1 MIREMVKHMGIV
13 TGETFI
19 LVVCYQV
26 ILFRKQFLN
35 GMDPDITY
43 NFMTEKCLYIQI

>member
-1 MIREMVKHMGIV
+1 MGIV

-19 LVVCYQV
+19 LVLCYQV

-35 GMDPDITY
+35 GMDPDIAY

>member
-1 MIREMVKHMGIV
+1 MGIV

-35 GMDPDITY
+35 GMDLDITY
-43 NFMTEKCLYIQI
+43 NFMTEKCLYIQM

>member
-1 MIREMVKHMGIV
+1 MGIV

-26 ILFRKQFLN
+26 ILFRKQVLN
-35 GMDPDITY
+35 GMDPYITY
-43 NFMTEKCLYIQI
+43 NFMTEKCLYIQM